1 MTEDRNKETGFSEK
15 LFPEED
21 FMMLSGIQHFVF
33 CRRQWALIH
42 IEQQWS
48 ENVFTVE
55 GNILHEK
62 AHDGYSSEKRKDVI
76 ISRGMPIHS
85 RTLRISGTCDIVEF
99 HRDENGVFL
108 PERKEKYTLFP
119 VEYKRGK
126 PKLSD
131 EDRMQLTAQV
141 MCLEEMFVTDIPEA
155 YLYYGEI
162 RRREK
167 VVITEEMKAECAAL
181 LQEMHGYFAR
191 GYTPKVKKTKKC
203 EACSLKEQCLPA
215 LENKQK
221 VSRYVDSYLEEDNA
235 KGESD

>member
-1 MTEDRNKETGFSEK
+1 MKEDDYR
-15 LFPEED
+15 EED
-21 FMMLSGIQHFVF
+21 FLMLSGVQHFVF

-42 IEQQWS
+42 IEQQWN
-48 ENVFTVE
+48 ENVLTVE

-85 RTLRISGTCDIVEF
+85 KILGISGNCDIVEF
-99 HRDENGVFL
+99 QKDENGVFL
-108 PERKEKYTLFP
+108 PKRNDSYTLFP

-126 PKLSD
+126 PKISE

-141 MCLEEMFVTDIPEA
+141 ICLEEMFVTKIPEA

-167 VVITEEMKAECAAL
+167 VEITENMRIECRDL
-181 LQEMHGYFAR
+181 FEEMHSYFAR
-191 GYTPKVKKTKKC
+191 GYTPKVKKSKKC
-203 EACSLKEQCLPA
+203 DSCSLKDLCLPS
-215 LENKQK
+215 LERKQSVK
-221 VSRYVDSYLEEDNA
+221 HYIKTHLEDDNV
-235 KGESD
+235 KGE